1 MLKEFERMIEMI
13 SILLSN
19 SRFGSNIGIQRNA
32 ANQNETQKQNLQN
45 FRFFSPIFDCKIK
58 ILCKC

>member
-32 ANQNETQKQNLQN
+32 ANQNETQTRSKTKSKK
-45 FRFFSPIFDCKIK
+45 FSFFQSNI
-58 ILCKC
+58 